1 MNGFEIPIFVKWAG
15 GKSQLLNQFEP
26 YFPGGFN
33 GYFEP
38 FLGGGAV
45 FYYVKQ
51 KYSPERM
58 VLSDSNKTLIDCYIN
73 VRDSVEDLIKL
84 LKLHKKN
91 HSEVYYYKIRDTFNA
106 RLGGID
112 ESAMFLYLNKTCFN
126 GLYRENSKGEFNV
139 PFGKYKNPNIVNEE
153 ALRKAS
159 ELLQG
164 VEIVLRDFE
173 EIEGKVSGNDLVYF
187 DPPYHPVSETSSF
200 TGYTNGC
207 FTDKD
212 QMRLSQLYRQLDKD
226 EAKLNLSN
234 SDTPLI
240 RELFDGF
247 NIQVVKA
254 RRNIN
259 CKGDGRGKINELLIL
274 NYATNN

>member
-1 MNGFEIPIFVKWAG
+1 MNGFDIPLFVKWAG

-26 YFPGGFN
+26 YFPDGFN

-51 KYSPERM
+51 KYSPERI

-73 VRDSVEDLIKL
+73 VRDSVEELIDV
-84 LKLHKKN
+84 LKIHQKN
-91 HSEVYYYKIRDTFNA
+91 HSEKYFYKIRDNFNG
-106 RLGGID
+106 RPGGID
-112 ESAMFLYLNKTCFN
+112 ESSMFLYLNKTCFN

-139 PFGKYKNPNIVNEE
+139 PFGKYKNPNIVNENS
-153 ALRKAS
+153 LRKAN

-173 EIEGKVSGNDLVYF
+173 DINGKVSAEDLVYF
-187 DPPYHPVSETSSF
+187 DPPYHPLSETSSF
-200 TGYTNGC
+200 TSYTNGC

-212 QMRLSQLYRQLDKD
+212 QVRLSQLYKTLDK
-226 EAKLNLSN
+226 EGVKLKLSN

-240 RELFDGF
+240 RDLFDGY

-274 NYATNN
+274 NYGTNS